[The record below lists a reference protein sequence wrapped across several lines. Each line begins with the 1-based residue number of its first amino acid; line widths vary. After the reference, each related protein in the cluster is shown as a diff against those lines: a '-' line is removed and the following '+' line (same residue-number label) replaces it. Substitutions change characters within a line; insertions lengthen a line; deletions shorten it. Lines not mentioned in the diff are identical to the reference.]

1 MPQPFLDISFPDA
14 VARGATGGP
23 GFSTNVVTLGSGAE
37 QRNIQWADARGEW
50 NISTGIRT
58 RAQMQAVI
66 AHFYVVKG
74 RGYSFRFKDWNDYD
88 AADVSMQATDDDKVW
103 QLVKRYNVGG
113 HEHVRPIT
121 KPVEGTVA
129 IKVGGSPVTP
139 SSIDYLTGLVTFA
152 SAPGSA
158 PTATFQFDVAA
169 RFDTDK
175 LPVQAN
181 AWDQQVVP
189 QINLI
194 EVRE

>member
-37 QRNIQWADARGEW
+37 RRNIQWADARGEW

-58 RAQMQAVI
+58 RAEMQAVI
-66 AHFYVVKG
+66 AHFYIVKG
-74 RGYSFRFKDWNDYD
+74 RGYSFRFKDWTDY
-88 AADVSMQATDDDKVW
+88 QATDQAMAEVTPTVW
-103 QLVKRYNVGG
+103 QLVKRYNIGG
-113 HEHVRPIT
+113 YEHVRTIT
-121 KPVEGTVA
+121 KPVFGTVA
-129 IKVGGSPVTP
+129 IKVGGSPVVP
-139 SSIDYLTGLVTFA
+139 SEIDYLTGLVTFG
-152 SAPGSA
+152 SVPGSA
-158 PTATFQFDVAA
+158 PTASFEFDVPV

-181 AWDQQVVP
+181 AWDQQIVS

-194 EVRE
+194 EVKE

>member
-1 MPQPFLDISFPDA
+1 MPQPFLDIPFPDA

-37 QRNIQWADARGEW
+37 RRNIQWADARGEW

-58 RAQMQAVI
+58 RAEMQAVI

-74 RGYSFRFKDWNDYD
+74 RGYSFRFKDWNDYQ
-88 AADVSMQATDDDKVW
+88 AADVAMLEVSDTVW

-113 HEHVRPIT
+113 YEHVRAIS
-121 KPVEGTVA
+121 KPVAGTVA
-129 IKVGGSPVTP
+129 VKVGGSPVVP
-139 SSIDYLTGLVTFA
+139 SDIDTLTGLVTFA
-152 SAPGSA
+152 SPPGSA
-158 PTATFQFDVAA
+158 PTASFDFDVPV

-181 AWDQQVVP
+181 AWDQQIVP

-194 EVRE
+194 EVKE

>member
-1 MPQPFLDISFPDA
+1 MPQPFLDISFPNA

-37 QRNIQWADARGEW
+37 RRNIQWADARGEW

-58 RAQMQAVI
+58 RTEMHAVI
-66 AHFYVVKG
+66 AHFYIVKG
-74 RGYSFRFKDWNDYD
+74 RGYSFRFKDWNDY
-88 AADVSMQATDDDKVW
+88 QATDQAMVEVTPAVW

-113 HEHVRPIT
+113 YEHVRIIT
-121 KPVEGTVA
+121 KPVLGTLA
-129 IKVGGSPVTP
+129 IKVGGVPAVP
-139 SSIDYLTGLVTFA
+139 SSVDYLTGLVTFG
-152 SAPGSA
+152 SGPGSA
-158 PTATFQFDVAA
+158 PTASFEFDTPV

-181 AWDQQVVP
+181 AWDQQVVS

>member
-37 QRNIQWADARGEW
+37 RRNIQWADARGEW

-58 RAQMQAVI
+58 RAEMQAVI
-66 AHFYVVKG
+66 AHFYIVKG
-74 RGYSFRFKDWNDYD
+74 RGYSFRFKDWTDY
-88 AADVSMQATDDDKVW
+88 QATDQAMAEVTPTVW
-103 QLVKRYNVGG
+103 QLVKRYNIGG
-113 HEHVRPIT
+113 YEHVRTIT
-121 KPVEGTVA
+121 KPVLGTVA
-129 IKVGGSPVTP
+129 IKIGGSPVVP
-139 SSIDYLTGLVTFA
+139 SEIDYLTGLVTFG

-158 PTATFQFDVAA
+158 PTASMEFDVPV

-181 AWDQQVVP
+181 AWDQQIVS

>member
-23 GFSTNVVTLGSGAE
+23 GFSTNVATLGSGAE
-37 QRNIQWADARGEW
+37 RRNIQWADARGEW
-50 NISTGIRT
+50 NISTVIRT
-58 RAQMQAVI
+58 RAEMQAVI

-74 RGYSFRFKDWNDYD
+74 RGYSFRFKDWNDYQ
-88 AADVSMQATDDDKVW
+88 AADVAMLEVSDTVW
-103 QLVKRYNVGG
+103 QLVKRYNVSGY
-113 HEHVRPIT
+113 EHVRSVA
-121 KPVEGTVA
+121 KPVAGTVTCKA
-129 IKVGGSPVTP
+129 GGSPVVP

-152 SAPGSA
+152 SPPGSA
-158 PTATFQFDVAA
+158 PTASFDFDVPV

-181 AWDQQVVP
+181 AWDQQIVP

-194 EVRE
+194 EVKE

>member
-37 QRNIQWADARGEW
+37 RRNIQWADARGEW

-58 RAQMQAVI
+58 RAEMQAVI
-66 AHFYVVKG
+66 AHFYIVKG
-74 RGYSFRFKDWNDYD
+74 RGYSFRFKDWTDY
-88 AADVSMQATDDDKVW
+88 QATDQAMAEVTPTVW
-103 QLVKRYNVGG
+103 QLVKRYNIGG
-113 HEHVRPIT
+113 YEHVRTIT
-121 KPVEGTVA
+121 KPVLGTVA
-129 IKVGGSPVTP
+129 IKIGGSPVVP
-139 SSIDYLTGLVTFA
+139 SEIDYLTGLVTFG

-158 PTATFQFDVAA
+158 PTASMEFDVPV

-181 AWDQQVVP
+181 AWDQQIVS

-194 EVRE
+194 EVKE

>member
-14 VARGATGGP
+14 IARGATGGP

-37 QRNIQWADARGEW
+37 RRNIQWADARGEG

-58 RAQMQAVI
+58 RAEMQAVI

-74 RGYSFRFKDWNDYD
+74 RGYSFRFKDWNDYQ
-88 AADVSMQATDDDKVW
+88 AADVPMLEVSDTVW

-113 HEHVRPIT
+113 YEHVRAIT
-121 KPVEGTVA
+121 KPVVGTVTC
-129 IKVGGSPVTP
+129 KLGGSPVVP
-139 SSIDYLTGLVTFA
+139 SDIDTLTGLVTFA

-158 PTATFQFDVAA
+158 PTASFAFDVPV

-181 AWDQQVVP
+181 SWDQQIVP

-194 EVRE
+194 EVKE

>member
-37 QRNIQWADARGEW
+37 RRNIQWADARGEW

-58 RAQMQAVI
+58 RAEMQAVI
-66 AHFYVVKG
+66 AHFYIVKG
-74 RGYSFRFKDWNDYD
+74 RAYSFRFKDWTDY
-88 AADVSMQATDDDKVW
+88 QATDQAMAEVTPTVW
-103 QLVKRYNVGG
+103 QLVKRYNIGG
-113 HEHVRPIT
+113 YEHVRTIT
-121 KPVEGTVA
+121 KPVLGTVA
-129 IKVGGSPVTP
+129 IKIGGSPVVP
-139 SSIDYLTGLVTFA
+139 SEIDHLTGLVTFG

-158 PTATFQFDVAA
+158 PTASFEFDVPV

-181 AWDQQVVP
+181 AWDQQIVS

-194 EVRE
+194 EVKE

>member
-37 QRNIQWADARGEW
+37 RRNIQWADARGEW

-58 RAQMQAVI
+58 RAEMQAVI
-66 AHFYVVKG
+66 AHFYIVKG
-74 RGYSFRFKDWNDYD
+74 RGYSFRFKDWTDY
-88 AADVSMQATDDDKVW
+88 QATDQAMAEVTPTVW
-103 QLVKRYNVGG
+103 QLVKRYNIGG
-113 HEHVRPIT
+113 YEHERTIT
-121 KPVEGTVA
+121 KPVLGTVA
-129 IKVGGSPVTP
+129 IKIGGSPVVP
-139 SSIDYLTGLVTFA
+139 SEIDYLTGLVTFG

-158 PTATFQFDVAA
+158 PTASFEFDVPV

-181 AWDQQVVP
+181 AWDQQIVS

-194 EVRE
+194 EVKE

>member
-1 MPQPFLDISFPDA
+1 MPQPFLDIPFPNA

-37 QRNIQWADARGEW
+37 RRNIQWADARGEW

-58 RAQMQAVI
+58 RTEMQAVI
-66 AHFYVVKG
+66 AHFYIVKG
-74 RGYSFRFKDWNDYD
+74 RGYSFRFKDWNDYQ
-88 AADVSMQATDDDKVW
+88 AADVPMVEVTPTVW

-113 HEHVRPIT
+113 YEHVRTIT
-121 KPVEGTVA
+121 KPVQGTVA
-129 IKVGGSPVTP
+129 IKVGGVPVVP
-139 SSIDYLTGLVTFA
+139 SSVDYLTGLVTFG

-158 PTATFQFDVAA
+158 PTASFEFDTPV

-181 AWDQQVVP
+181 AWDQQVVS

>member
-37 QRNIQWADARGEW
+37 RRNIQWADARGEW

-58 RAQMQAVI
+58 RAEMQAVI
-66 AHFYVVKG
+66 AHFYIVKG
-74 RGYSFRFKDWNDYD
+74 RGYSFRFKDWTDY
-88 AADVSMQATDDDKVW
+88 QATDQAMTEVTPTVW
-103 QLVKRYNVGG
+103 QLVKRYNIGG
-113 HEHVRPIT
+113 YEHVRTIT
-121 KPVEGTVA
+121 KPVLGTVA
-129 IKVGGSPVTP
+129 IKVGGSPVVP
-139 SSIDYLTGLVTFA
+139 LEIDYLTGLVTFA

-158 PTATFQFDVAA
+158 PTASFEFDVPV

-181 AWDQQVVP
+181 AWDQQIVS

-194 EVRE
+194 EVKE